1 MASSD
6 LFLSMSEELCGI
18 PIYYLRGTGFA
29 DTYWDTVLEI
39 IGNDLMDRLLAS
51 YASLP
56 TCCQQD
62 RKEAIRAD
70 LLSDDEFGPVARNII
85 KLWFAAVWFEL
96 PQEWHQKYKVFADD
110 RTFIPKD
117 KDKGYAYPESLLG
130 PAVSE
135 GGKRTPG
142 CGWPARLRDH
152 PGIHARYGHADTR
165 PRLYLV

>member
-62 RKEAIRAD
+62 RKAAIRAD

-130 PAVSE
+130 PAIGAHPAGAKPTGHQAWVSPPDYLPFAE
-135 GGKRTPG
+135 
-142 CGWPARLRDH
+142 ARF
-152 PGIHARYGHADTR
+152 PSECENAK
-165 PRLYLV
+165 